1 MCLPVRTS
9 NDTHRRTPGDDHP
22 SGVFRTLGRFS
33 DERDRGRIENRA
45 RLKDVTESEAHS
57 KEEKG
62 MGFREDLEVFLRSR
76 FTLICVVSFE
86 EESIIE
92 QVKELCLS
100 TNRKLFLWDHGDFFR
115 LLVGE
120 GGVPIAKDPLTAL
133 TAVER
138 MQDHSVFL
146 LCDFHQCWNGQP
158 RVVRKLRNLSRELKF
173 TRKSIVVTMPAWRVP
188 EELRD
193 DAVVLD
199 FQPPGLAELNDILA
213 RLTSNPGVSVN
224 LTPQGREKLLTAA
237 LGLSANQARRV
248 FSKALVSKGGLD
260 ERDID
265 LVNREKKQVI
275 RESGALEFFSPS
287 ETVADVGGLD
297 VLKEWLRTRERAFSR
312 EARDYGLPE
321 PKGIALIGIPG
332 TGKSLTAKMIAG
344 LWRLPL
350 LRLDLGALFGG
361 LVGQSEENTR
371 RALSLAEMV
380 APCLLW
386 IDEIEKGLSV
396 GGGDGGTAMR
406 VVGGILSWMQE
417 KSRPV
422 FVVATANNIAL
433 LPPELLRR
441 GRVDEIFFLDLPTVR
456 ERREIFQVHLRKRKR
471 FPQNYDLDKL
481 AAASDGYVG
490 AEIEQS
496 VIDAMYAAFSDR
508 DSPGRDFTTD
518 DILHALARQVPLSV
532 SQREV
537 VASLRTWIS
546 EGRAQS
552 ASSTR

>member
-1 MCLPVRTS
+1 
-9 NDTHRRTPGDDHP
+9 
-22 SGVFRTLGRFS
+22 
-33 DERDRGRIENRA
+33 
-45 RLKDVTESEAHS
+45 
-57 KEEKG
+57 
-62 MGFREDLEVFLRSR
+62 MGFREDLEVLLRSR

-100 TNRKLFLWDHGDFFR
+100 TNRKLFLWDHSDFFR

-120 GGVPIAKDPLTAL
+120 GGAPIAKDPLTAL
-133 TAVER
+133 TAMER
-138 MQDHSVFL
+138 MQEDSVFL

-158 RVVRKLRNLSRELKF
+158 RVIRKLRNVARELKF
-173 TRKSIVVTMPAWRVP
+173 TRKSIIVTMPAWRIP

-199 FQPPGLAELNDILA
+199 FQPPGLAELDDILS
-213 RLTSNPGVSVN
+213 RLTSSPGVRVN

-237 LGLSANQARRV
+237 LGLSANHARRV

-350 LRLDLGALFGG
+350 IRLDLGALFGG

-371 RALSLAEMV
+371 RALRLAETV

-441 GRVDEIFFLDLPTVR
+441 GRVDEVFFLDLPTVR
-456 ERREIFQVHLRKRKR
+456 ERREIFEVHLRKRKR
-471 FPQNYDLDKL
+471 FPQAYDLDKL
-481 AAASDGYVG
+481 AAASEGYVG

-508 DSPGRDFTTD
+508 ESPGRDFTTD
-518 DILHALARQVPLSV
+518 DILHALARQVPLSI

-552 ASSTR
+552 ASSVK